1 MHCARAL
8 DPGHVRRRWSP
19 TPWLLLLGSLTGCQV
34 YPGSQAPV
42 TPQRPTFASYT
53 TTAAPATMEQ
63 ETGFSVE
70 PGDRFTTPTTLRY
83 GSGPATEIFLS
94 VSPFNYVSNP
104 TDPSEIGFG
113 DLDIGVRHRLCDESP
128 ATPAWALEASIKL
141 PTAGDTEGL
150 GTGELD
156 ARFAAIQSRVYG
168 ESTVTGYYEL
178 GLLGNS
184 GSGIDVGFAGSIV
197 GDLPL
202 DDDVTGFLELAGILV
217 AEQDRTEI
225 FTTIGVAYRP
235 SPSVVVDGAV
245 TLGVDDAPDL
255 GILFG
260 ITQNI
265 GRPLF

>member
-1 MHCARAL
+1 MAAL
-8 DPGHVRRRWSP
+8 V
-19 TPWLLLLGSLTGCQV
+19 GCQV
-34 YPGSQAPV
+34 YPGSQAPA
-42 TPQRPTFASYT
+42 TPQRPTYAYNT
-53 TTAAPATMEQ
+53 GTAAPATLEQ
-63 ETGFSVE
+63 ETGFNVE

-83 GSGPATEIFLS
+83 GSGPATEVFLS

-104 TDPSEIGFG
+104 NDPSEISFG

-128 ATPAWALEASIKL
+128 ATPAWAIQASVKL

-168 ESTVTGYYEL
+168 ASKITGYYEL

-184 GSGIDVGFAGSIV
+184 GSGIDLGLAGSIV
-197 GDLPL
+197 GDLSF
-202 DDDVTGFLELAGILV
+202 DDQATGFLELAGVLV
-217 AEQDRTEI
+217 PEQDRTEL
-225 FTTIGVAYRP
+225 FTTIGLYYRIAP
-235 SPSVVVDGAV
+235 SIVVDGAV
-245 TLGVDDAPDL
+245 RLGVDDAPDF

-260 ITQNI
+260 LTQNI